1 MYVIFVQKGVKMNYL
16 ERIINKFNE
25 DDIFGKTAELTFYM
39 MMTFFPFVILML
51 ASFSAITAKAEEII
65 TDSLSSFP
73 QQARE
78 IILYLLTEID
88 KNPIVIATCGILSV
102 WSISCAVDSIC
113 KSLNKMYNIKETR
126 GFFKVRFIGIIFA
139 VLLMSAIILTFT
151 FLVYGNTTVYTI
163 SKIFPTFILFGK
175 TVRFIL
181 IYLILTICF
190 LLIYK
195 VLPAKKLET
204 KDVYIGAFIT
214 SALWFI
220 SSAIYSAYTSN
231 FSGHSI
237 IYGGFSG
244 IIIIITWLYLSGF
257 LLLSGGEFN
266 SLLYNKKHSL

>member
-16 ERIINKFNE
+16 ERIIHKYNE

-163 SKIFPTFILFGK
+163 SKIFPTFILFG
-175 TVRFIL
+175 
-181 IYLILTICF
+181 
-190 LLIYK
+190 
-195 VLPAKKLET
+195 
-204 KDVYIGAFIT
+204 
-214 SALWFI
+214 
-220 SSAIYSAYTSN
+220 
-231 FSGHSI
+231 
-237 IYGGFSG
+237 
-244 IIIIITWLYLSGF
+244 
-257 LLLSGGEFN
+257 
-266 SLLYNKKHSL
+266 